1 MQFNSVEFIETG
13 IVVNEMKYDF
23 GDTKWRNQ
31 APHIQKYIKLV
42 TFVKMF
48 IFPFKCTD
56 RL

>member
-13 IVVNEMKYDF
+13 IVVNEIKYDC